1 MRQAKKKK
9 SKDIEGEVA
18 GNKEMTHER
27 LLEVSRLDGRKR
39 GRKREGG
46 KKASKK

>member
-1 MRQAKKKK
+1 MRQAKKIRRR
-9 SKDIEGEVA
+9 SKDVEEVA

-27 LLEVSRLDGRKR
+27 LLEVSRLNGKRR

-46 KKASKK
+46 

>member
-1 MRQAKKKK
+1 MRQAEKKK
-9 SKDIEGEVA
+9 SKDVDEEVV

-46 KKASKK
+46 